1 MAKRYDGIVAKLV
14 EQEKQKKGSDASNG
28 QEGSL
33 VSKLAE
39 QERQRREKEQKQ
51 QEAIW
56 RGMDLAR
63 AASFGNI
70 QFNRKNAL
78 TDDQLMQ
85 QAQDTK
91 AFYFQMNQAGAKLG
105 NQKLLDRSNQGF
117 QGANDRLRER
127 IRQNEQDYFH
137 PAPSKAASAPAE
149 DGSNPL
155 ISEATEAGK
164 TLQTAPASA
173 KLETTVSQYN
183 KKLENLYRNYQLA
196 EAAED
201 QQAAN
206 RYWAE
211 YQRAS
216 QALGDAQKKAVSAY
230 DGKLQTG
237 MHMLPKD
244 WKAKTNQEKA
254 DYWQQRY
261 NEGVDAYKVGQ
272 MTRDQAL
279 MDRAEAYTNW
289 AYSKWESANASVVG
303 EKDGPSAEYALR
315 YTRQEL
321 ETKKA
326 EAEAAVAARKKD
338 MEDADKVY
346 ENYVLGVYKPQNPTE
361 DPEAAYYQAKQSYE
375 NAQAEVEVWTKAI
388 ELDKGDEFAKLEEWV
403 PSMAV
408 KTNRTTE
415 GASVRGQILKGQAAF
430 RRHEE
435 EAVRKTYGSE
445 NPGNQNLSFDQSSDY
460 YKSEYEKAATGYA
473 WDTDNAALFNFGLLK
488 ENGYSDALKQNEMGW
503 GMTDEQKETFYFL
516 YAEDPEKAEEFAKAC
531 KKKNEDAY
539 YAEKSKPEKNW
550 LKRIGKDVLAANMK
564 LLGGAVPFTKAGQKL
579 TKEANAMVSSV
590 ATGREE
596 YGAFNS
602 GYLTGKLPESIP
614 IIGGKGLGDLT
625 QLNSSMIMS
634 GETQAAAKVAMATGH
649 PGAAAVIE
657 VVGLYLQSGAAANE
671 DYIEMRE
678 LGWDDGSAIF
688 HAVCAGISEAA
699 FEKLSLDHFVKAG
712 PPKNWKD
719 TVKMLFT
726 QAGVE
731 ASEETFTTIANRIA
745 DTAIAKWSG
754 DGYDDDRTRRAKEYM
769 AAGMSYQQ
777 AYEKAD
783 KDMRADLFNDALG
796 GFLSGLLM
804 SGGETALSSGH
815 QGFQR
820 IQSRRA
826 GLQMG
831 NVLSTENLQQY
842 ISEYAQKE
850 NQLRDA
856 GQTFDAKD
864 VKAYRQGLET
874 SLINRGVDWNGNREE
889 SDVQVGDTPL
899 IRQPAGLTPSHQ
911 GEGMGGEVAAA
922 QTEQQSPVRQEAREA
937 GIQEGSDLQPTEL
950 RNLIEQL
957 TTTELEVRESGD
969 MNAAE
974 RITGYRE
981 GLEQALRQ
989 KAVDWNGNRAQ
1000 NDGQALLVP
1009 TDINGQQ
1016 VAGTTEK
1023 GRQITGPTEQ
1033 NGGLNDGRIQGRSE
1047 IGGSGG
1053 QIARAAD
1060 DGQLSARA
1068 AGPADGGQR
1077 DAGLGTGRQIGG
1089 LGEGTGGSES
1099 RGAEAQERAQ
1109 FFNSVR
1115 ALDAEKRS
1123 SQQIGVRGGTKNQN
1137 LIEIPA
1143 DIQTAGMQ
1151 QAKAEADANG
1161 MRLTFF
1167 AGDSIEMRA
1176 KDGRIIRADGLYQ
1189 IDTDGV
1195 PHEYIRAD
1203 SKRYTPEQLSRHEDT
1218 HAILAANRGLLQDM
1232 ADALFE
1238 EKGEAGVARMV
1249 DAYVTA
1255 MDGCYG
1261 VYQEGMTEDEQRDLA
1276 MLYIE
1281 EMFADWR
1288 AGMNRGGSEARK
1300 AREAAGGVAQRF
1312 AGDIENA
1319 RQNRAGIDRR
1329 NGPGTRLAFAGQNAE
1344 TADAA
1349 ALDEAKQLLAEGT
1362 DSETIRKQ
1370 TGWFRGMDDKWR
1382 FEIDD
1387 SGMEFRRQGDMQS
1400 MRDPEYREYLELWD
1414 KVVARL
1420 EGNEADMER
1429 LRELDKRFSG
1439 VGQVQ
1444 AYKLRN
1450 GTATLP
1456 DIIRHDA
1463 LFEAYPG
1470 LRDVRVQFAN
1480 LEPGVNASFD
1490 QKSNTVKVSYSL
1502 QNEPEGTLIHEIQHA
1517 IQGIEGFAKGSS
1529 NGYWA
1534 KQIRAERER
1543 SVEEAKE
1550 EVRRLFDAMPE
1561 ELQES
1566 VRAYNRAISD
1576 RDYDLANRIE
1586 DQLYADGYGDTFSEY
1601 MDAQTFLDL
1610 ERRRQNENPVGDESM
1625 DLYIRTAGEIEARDT
1640 ARRRELSAEQ
1650 RKNTRPDIDR
1660 EDVVFAGQGTESFEI
1675 RYPQFTDQDIRENSI
1690 ALQRMGIVKE
1700 LTGNEF
1706 PKGSVKF
1713 ADQIRQFFNSLGNNV
1728 YSERFGDVALV
1739 NSSVRSDIKHGL
1751 TPVKNAAYAA
1761 IPEVIQNGTVIY
1773 TIDKGHGTERIVV
1786 AAPILIGGKKYYMG
1800 VMLQRDQKSQRLYL
1814 HDVATEEELNASSGE
1829 HLNPTG
1835 STEENNELSTTNI
1848 LRNAINVKENPE
1860 DAVDWAGNQETM
1872 YSPAEDEDEDGDWIG
1887 NREEDGGQSKEP
1899 AVTETDAPHP
1909 SPAATPSPK
1918 GEGSGGQV
1926 ARATDEAQALA
1937 REKKV
1942 SIAEKASIE
1951 GLKSRIESAEKRLGA
1966 YKILQQE
1973 GMMTDEIRAQ
1983 MRDVQESLEI
1993 FRKALDGKKAQ
2004 RTAAKEAEKND
2015 KALKAQRKQERAAK
2029 KKALA
2034 KEAELADNKPRQ
2046 ARKEFRQ
2053 DALNLFGVQ
2062 AAKRQALGNIL
2073 NSFADKLLAQGS
2085 VSETDRAELFRQL
2098 YDAGV
2103 EVVQA
2108 DDYHREIR
2116 NAVDSGR
2123 IYVPES
2129 VRAEFGD
2136 DWKAFR
2142 EKAWGNRIYLT
2153 NDINDRGADSW
2164 NAELAELFPG
2174 SFDAEETDARNMLEN
2189 IVDLAEEGKAEHM
2202 SLADMMRRNQ
2212 NETGFT
2218 VDQQMDELEQKVD
2231 HLIDTFAQKAELE
2244 QKVKKA
2250 GVMQLVKE
2258 RQKNRELAAKQ
2269 TQRKRENETRSQV
2282 MKQLQALNKMR
2293 KKSAPEIQKQI
2304 DSIIG
2309 NLDTMARSI
2318 SPAGLEDLQA
2328 LSRKY
2333 MEAAEDPNFLG
2344 NPYVEARIA
2353 RLNQV
2358 QLDDLEISDVIELGR
2373 TISALVKTVTD
2384 DKKLLTDA
2392 RNKEVSEA
2400 ASMAAKEIQ
2409 SSEGSKGGKLRD
2421 FLGNEHLSPTR
2432 EIQRLGGWVRGGQME
2447 QLSRALEDGGT
2458 RRMDYQRQAT
2468 RIFDKFLADK
2478 ANQKWLQTAQGKD
2491 AQWIKLTVPAGIT
2504 AQDGSLKI
2512 ENVSFEI
2519 TPMMRVGLLMHSRN
2533 VDNLRHIETGGI
2545 VIPNKE
2551 YYRKGDLA
2559 NADAKG
2565 TRVKLR
2571 PETVRAIVRDCTAQE
2586 RAFAG
2591 LLEQYYDGLSK
2602 EKINEVSMQID
2613 GFERAGGD
2621 HYYGIKVSR
2630 KFLAAQPEQI
2640 QRNLALDS
2648 IGSIVNERVHAGNP
2662 IILEDASKA
2671 LEDHIDLISKYYGY
2685 TAAIRDFNAVMNYN
2699 FHESAKD
2706 GGTANA
2712 YAGSVKEILQDKWG
2726 SGAQK
2731 YLDKLLGD
2739 LQQSSGIKETAAQF
2753 LAKLRGNLAGASLMF
2768 NPAVALSQTASLP
2781 GAMQT
2786 LGLDGIVAALKPEKV
2801 DMGLIEKYS
2810 PVLWYRNQG
2819 NSTQELG
2826 DYMKEQG
2833 LEGKLPF
2840 FFNWIQ
2846 KMDSWTIRR
2855 IWAGAEYRVSKDT
2868 DLSPGS
2874 KAEIDAGTDP
2884 YYQEVARVFQR
2895 AVYDTQPN
2903 YSEMQ
2908 RPAILRS
2915 ESDLTKMLTMFKTV
2929 PLQYYNMMYEA
2940 AGRLR
2945 ADKARL
2951 KQDASAENK
2960 ANYEQSKSF
2969 AAKTFV
2975 GVLSANVVYVVMKA
2989 LIKGTIGGKKKK
3001 YLDDEGDLDA
3011 GKIFGGLG
3019 KDLLDTYA
3027 GSVIGGNELL
3037 SFIEKQIEGGNYYN
3051 RGVFDVSVVSSLNQ
3065 TIARFQDVRNEIVNA
3080 DYWGA
3085 RGKIKEFAKQLAMDA
3100 GIPANNIETYLLGT
3114 MKWIAPEWVDRY
3126 ENFFDE
3132 FERADLKGE
3141 HGRDLRAA
3149 IRVLMDNRTDGL
3161 KDETI
3166 DEIMRLWENGQN
3178 AAIPSAIPSKVSI
3191 EGEDVEIK
3199 GADRSAFRER
3209 WGQVIGESLEKL
3221 LASDA
3226 YETADDKGKAK
3237 LIAKLY
3243 DYARQQAAAAVT
3255 ERKLDAWVEFGKAC
3269 EAAGIPLTD
3278 YLTVASVDKGKL
3290 KDMDGEALDSA
3301 IRSLMEFRVGDLD
3314 EKTLDELG
3322 RLFAN
3327 GANGAIPSD
3336 VPTSVS
3342 VSGEDRTLTPE
3353 ERVAWLQAWKRIA
3366 GEGLEGLI
3374 SSGAY
3379 KTADDAGKAKML
3391 SALYD
3396 MARAS
3401 ASSEVVNGYSP
3412 DKWVSVGMEAAE
3424 RGVPIDE
3431 YASFHV
3437 GMSGLKT
3444 AEKLALLK
3452 GQSWSDN
3459 QKEFIWTELMATDT
3473 QYSKYQNLKNAGMKW
3488 ADAMEQL
3495 GIGAASTTPSGLTD
3509 AQQAQY
3515 DKYWNEISG
3524 PATQQLLNNA
3534 DYKKADKASQAA
3546 FLDRLNDYAARV
3558 AKAKVLSGY
3567 DKGKWVECGERLVT
3581 SGVKLDDYIVYYSS
3595 TSDAKSRDK
3604 YAALTKTNW
3613 TDTQKLIA
3621 MEYISQSTYNAA
3633 KVGKTYQ
3640 VELRWYLDGLSKADT
3655 DQSGGISQAEAE
3667 TFLDGISSLGREDKA
3682 YLWQMLCSSSKW
3694 KNNPYGPNFGEEIW
3708 HDLHPDD

>member
-1 MAKRYDGIVAKLV
+1 MTEIERRLKQAEENEKARQSTGKGTTSTQTGRSAASSSSGRSDTERRLRIAEEQNRRYSAPAANRRAALQRKTESFMEATTEAEPEARAAIDRYKAAEDAKYYAAMNQRGATIGDDAMLERGRSGYERSSDQWRASYDKGPQASQPVAAETPERAARNRNYWAEAAKQAAQFGDQARYGKAMENVAAADRDARNASALRQKEYERQLEALRQSNPAEYYALTKSDDEIDKLIAYYDYGNRNEAGRAAYV
-14 EQEKQKKGSDASNG
+14 NRTPEEEAEYLNNLRRARFAGESDA
-28 QEGSL
+28 ERAAYIR
-33 VSKLAE
+33 AE
-39 QERQRREKEQKQ
+39 QERYENAAKSYENRRTVMDNVAGRTMRNVTNDPNWNAYFERTPEE
-51 QEAIW
+51 EAEYLNNL
-56 RGMDLAR
+56 RRARFAGESDAER
-63 AASFGNI
+63 AAYIQGEKDRYAEQFRNYQNGPEYSDRMEGARIEAGIQIEALERAKAIHELERANKSPASIEAGRKALREQQDQLLAENGYKNTKTVRSYGSHRQVKEREIRIDNTPTDSVGIQEMMDKGWVLSSSFYALPEELRNNVYAVAAKDTGKAVELAQYYLKLAEDEAYQKIYDWVNKDSGW
-70 QFNRKNAL
+70 QFGRRAVGMVGGAALKLASGLDPYGAVGQGMSKTGNAL
-78 TDDQLMQ
+78 TS
-85 QAQDTK
+85 
-91 AFYFQMNQAGAKLG
+91 GG
-105 NQKLLDRSNQGF
+105 
-117 QGANDRLRER
+117 
-127 IRQNEQDYFH
+127 
-137 PAPSKAASAPAE
+137 AASAA
-149 DGSNPL
+149 
-155 ISEATEAGK
+155 
-164 TLQTAPASA
+164 
-173 KLETTVSQYN
+173 
-183 KKLENLYRNYQLA
+183 RNGLFGI
-196 EAAED
+196 E
-201 QQAAN
+201 
-206 RYWAE
+206 
-211 YQRAS
+211 
-216 QALGDAQKKAVSAY
+216 ALG
-230 DGKLQTG
+230 
-237 MHMLPKD
+237 
-244 WKAKTNQEKA
+244 
-254 DYWQQRY
+254 
-261 NEGVDAYKVGQ
+261 
-272 MTRDQAL
+272 
-279 MDRAEAYTNW
+279 
-289 AYSKWESANASVVG
+289 
-303 EKDGPSAEYALR
+303 
-315 YTRQEL
+315 
-321 ETKKA
+321 
-326 EAEAAVAARKKD
+326 
-338 MEDADKVY
+338 
-346 ENYVLGVYKPQNPTE
+346 
-361 DPEAAYYQAKQSYE
+361 
-375 NAQAEVEVWTKAI
+375 
-388 ELDKGDEFAKLEEWV
+388 GDESGISSDV
-403 PSMAV
+403 PFIGRGQAGITYQV
-408 KTNRTTE
+408 
-415 GASVRGQILKGQAAF
+415 GASVLQSAAI
-430 RRHEE
+430 
-435 EAVRKTYGSE
+435 
-445 NPGNQNLSFDQSSDY
+445 
-460 YKSEYEKAATGYA
+460 AAPA
-473 WDTDNAALFNFGLLK
+473 
-488 ENGYSDALKQNEMGW
+488 M
-503 GMTDEQKETFYFL
+503 
-516 YAEDPEKAEEFAKAC
+516 
-531 KKKNEDAY
+531 
-539 YAEKSKPEKNW
+539 
-550 LKRIGKDVLAANMK
+550 
-564 LLGGAVPFTKAGQKL
+564 LLGNYS
-579 TKEANAMVSSV
+579 E
-590 ATGREE
+590 
-596 YGAFNS
+596 
-602 GYLTGKLPESIP
+602 
-614 IIGGKGLGDLT
+614 
-625 QLNSSMIMS
+625 
-634 GETQAAAKVAMATGH
+634 AAAKVAEVLGTTLMGSS
-649 PGAAAVIE
+649 AAAD
-657 VVGLYLQSGAAANE
+657 
-671 DYIEMRE
+671 DYTQCIQNGMTVDQARM
-678 LGWDDGSAIF
+678 
-688 HAVCAGISEAA
+688 HATAAGIAEAA
-699 FEKLSLDHFVKAG
+699 FEYISLDKLVDPDLTTSALKR
-712 PPKNWKD
+712 W
-719 TVKMLFT
+719 LQ
-726 QAGVE
+726 QAGIE
-731 ASEETFTTIANRIA
+731 ASEEVVTSIANRISDELLA
-745 DTAIAKWSG
+745 DIHGIESAVER
-754 DGYDDDRTRRAKEYM
+754 RTRELM
-769 AAGMSYQQ
+769 AEGLAYNAARGKAENEWLAEITQDGMS
-777 AYEKAD
+777 
-783 KDMRADLFNDALG
+783 
-796 GFLSGLLM
+796 GFLSGLIMGGGSEIMRGVETFRLNRANRNTQTPTTLLQQEAATDSAELPGGTEQATVGVGSVQQNAAKAQNQQSTEM
-804 SGGETALSSGH
+804 EQGRSDAQYMEPDELDSAIEYWSGLLESARGENNQEIVNRYAEYV
-815 QGFQR
+815 
-820 IQSRRA
+820 A
-826 GLQMG
+826 GLKQ
-831 NVLSTENLQQY
+831 VQQ
-842 ISEYAQKE
+842 ERADL
-850 NQLRDA
+850 NQRRL
-856 GQTFDAKD
+856 
-864 VKAYRQGLET
+864 
-874 SLINRGVDWNGNREE
+874 
-889 SDVQVGDTPL
+889 
-899 IRQPAGLTPSHQ
+899 
-911 GEGMGGEVAAA
+911 
-922 QTEQQSPVRQEAREA
+922 EA
-937 GIQEGSDLQPTEL
+937 GDDLGL
-950 RNLIEQL
+950 
-957 TTTELEVRESGD
+957 
-969 MNAAE
+969 A
-974 RITGYRE
+974 E
-981 GLEQALRQ
+981 GLGRVGVEQVNQRQ
-989 KAVDWNGNRAQ
+989 AVTGSQADYG
-1000 NDGQALLVP
+1000 GQRMPA
-1009 TDINGQQ
+1009 T
-1016 VAGTTEK
+1016 A
-1023 GRQITGPTEQ
+1023 EQ
-1033 NGGLNDGRIQGRSE
+1033 NGGMNHERIQGGSQ
-1047 IGGSGG
+1047 IGGDSR

-1060 DGQLSARA
+1060 DGQLAARA
-1068 AGPADGGQR
+1068 AGPADSGQR
-1077 DAGLGTGRQIGG
+1077 DAGLGTDRQAGG
-1089 LGEGTGGSES
+1089 LGEGTGRSVAG
-1099 RGAEAQERAQ
+1099 GAAAQELYQLRNQ
-1109 FFNSVR
+1109 VR
-1115 ALDAEKRS
+1115 ALEAERRS
-1123 SQQIGVRGGTKNQN
+1123 AAQIGVAYGTKNESLRVVPEELYTSAMRAEQARAEEN
-1137 LIEIPA
+1137 GVRLTYVTGGAIEIR
-1143 DIQTAGMQ
+1143 G
-1151 QAKAEADANG
+1151 KG
-1161 MRLTFF
+1161 
-1167 AGDSIEMRA
+1167 
-1176 KDGRIIRADGLYQ
+1176 GRILKADGLHQ
-1189 IDTDGV
+1189 VDADGAS
-1195 PHEYIRAD
+1195 HIFARAD
-1203 SKRYTPEQLSRHEDT
+1203 SKRFTPEQLTRHEDF
-1218 HAILAANRGLLQDM
+1218 HDMVANNRGLLLDM
-1232 ADALFE
+1232 VEALYETQGE
-1238 EKGEAGVARMV
+1238 EGVARLV

-1255 MDGCYG
+1255 LDGCYG
-1261 VYQEGMTEDEQRDLA
+1261 VYTEGMTEDDQRALA
-1276 MLYIE
+1276 MLYLE
-1281 EMFADWR
+1281 EIFADQY
-1288 AGMNRGGSEARK
+1288 ASMNRSSGEARR
-1300 AREAAGGVAQRF
+1300 AAELAGGVAQRF

-1329 NGPGTRLAFAGQNAE
+1329 NGPGTRLTYAGQNAE
-1344 TADAA
+1344 TADVAT
-1349 ALDEAKQLLAEGT
+1349 LDEARQRIADGE
-1362 DSETIRKQ
+1362 DSETVRKE
-1370 TGWFRGMDDKWR
+1370 TGWFRGMDGKWR

-1387 SGMEFRRQGDMQS
+1387 SSMEYRRQGDMQS

-1420 EGNEADMER
+1420 EGTEEEMER

-1439 VGQVQ
+1439 VGRVA
-1444 AYKLRN
+1444 AYKLNN
-1450 GTATLP
+1450 GSATLQ
-1456 DIIRHDA
+1456 DIIQHDA
-1463 LFEAYPG
+1463 LFEAYPM
-1470 LRDVRVQFAN
+1470 LKDVHVQFAD
-1480 LEPGVNASFD
+1480 LKPGVNASYD
-1490 QKSNTVKVSYSL
+1490 QKNNTIRISYEL
-1502 QNEPEGTLIHEIQHA
+1502 QGKPEETLIHEIQHA
-1517 IQGIEGFAKGSS
+1517 IQEIEGFAKGA
-1529 NGYWA
+1529 NAGYWA
-1534 KQIRAERER
+1534 GRIQEDRAREI
-1543 SVEEAKE
+1543 SEAEE
-1550 EVRRLFDAMPE
+1550 EVRRLFDALPDE
-1561 ELQES
+1561 VKDR
-1566 VRAYNRAISD
+1566 VRAYNRASLN
-1576 RDYDLANRIE
+1576 RDYDHAQQVE
-1586 DQLYADGYGDTFSEY
+1586 DQLYADGYGDMFSEY
-1601 MDAQTFLDL
+1601 MDAVTFLDL
-1610 ERRRQNENPVGDESM
+1610 ERRRQQNNPISEDSA
-1625 DLYIRTAGEIEARDT
+1625 DLYFRTAGEVEARD
-1640 ARRRELSAEQ
+1640 AASRRELPSEQ
-1650 RKNTRPDIDR
+1650 RKDTRPDIDR
-1660 EDVVFAGQGTESFEI
+1660 KDVVFARPGTKSFDMANAPQKRSYIPYKDRAASDKIEKETAMSLIAKGKFTEISLADYSDLKKGVDWSDDKKDGKEAVKDILKPFIGQDLYFRDGSSTVVAYLTRKGVNHSGAGGRSLIKGALYSKFLELVSKAEYAYSTQHDPHAKQNPNLTPIAWDSYVATAYVEVKQEDGTITKERYDVVFKLESVAEDVRSRLNAMWTKKEAAVSHDI
-1675 RYPQFTDQDIRENSI
+1675 DTSEESDSALPNYEATTTSVSNIAEYDSDVKTEDQ
-1690 ALQRMGIVKE
+1690 GIDWN
-1700 LTGNEF
+1700 GNWEE
-1706 PKGSVKF
+1706 PEARLSA
-1713 ADQIRQFFNSLGNNV
+1713 ADADDDSLGV
-1728 YSERFGDVALV
+1728 
-1739 NSSVRSDIKHGL
+1739 
-1751 TPVKNAAYAA
+1751 
-1761 IPEVIQNGTVIY
+1761 
-1773 TIDKGHGTERIVV
+1773 
-1786 AAPILIGGKKYYMG
+1786 
-1800 VMLQRDQKSQRLYL
+1800 
-1814 HDVATEEELNASSGE
+1814 
-1829 HLNPTG
+1829 
-1835 STEENNELSTTNI
+1835 
-1848 LRNAINVKENPE
+1848 
-1860 DAVDWAGNQETM
+1860 
-1872 YSPAEDEDEDGDWIG
+1872 DWIG
-1887 NREEDGGQSKEP
+1887 SREEGETKTQ
-1899 AVTETDAPHP
+1899 AVTATDAPHP
-1909 SPAATPSPK
+1909 SPAATHSPE
-1918 GEGSGGQV
+1918 GEGSETGGQA
-1926 ARATDEAQALA
+1926 ARVTENAQAMA

-1966 YKILQQE
+1966 YQILQQE

-1993 FRKALDGKKAQ
+1993 FRNALDDKKAK
-2004 RTAAKEAEKND
+2004 RKAAKEAEKNN
-2015 KALKAQRKQERAAK
+2015 KELRAQRKQARAAE

-2034 KEAELADNKPRQ
+2034 KEAELQADKPRQ

-2053 DALNLFGVQ
+2053 DALNLFSVP
-2062 AAKRQALGNIL
+2062 AAKRQTLGNLL
-2073 NSFADKLLAQGS
+2073 NRFADTVTEKGS
-2085 VSETDRAELFRQL
+2085 VSEADRRDLFRQL
-2098 YDAGV
+2098 YEAGV
-2103 EVVQA
+2103 EVAQPE
-2108 DDYHREIR
+2108 DYYRDIR
-2116 NAVDSGR
+2116 DFVKSGR
-2123 IYVPES
+2123 VYVPED

-2136 DWKAFR
+2136 DWDAFR
-2142 EKAWGNRIYLT
+2142 KRAWGNGIYLT
-2153 NDINDRGADSW
+2153 NDQNDRGADAW
-2164 NAELAELFPG
+2164 NAELAEVFPG
-2174 SFDAEETDARNMLEN
+2174 SFDASETDARNMLEN
-2189 IVDLAEEGKAEHM
+2189 IVDLAEEGKAEFV
-2202 SLADMMRRNQ
+2202 SIEEMMRRNQ
-2212 NETGFT
+2212 DQYGVT

-2231 HLIDTFAQKAELE
+2231 HLMDTFDQKAELE

-2258 RQKNRELAAKQ
+2258 RQKNREIAAQQ

-2282 MKQLQALNKMR
+2282 MKQLQQLNKMR

-2344 NPYVEARIA
+2344 NPYVEARLA

-2447 QLSRALEDGGT
+2447 QLSRSLEDGGT

-2504 AQDGSLKI
+2504 GKDGALKI

-2571 PETVRAIVRDCTAQE
+2571 PETVRAIVRECTAQE

-2648 IGSIVNERVHAGNP
+2648 IGSIVNERVHAGTP

-2685 TAAIRDFNAVMNYN
+2685 TAAIRDFNAVMNYT

-2739 LQQSSGIKETAAQF
+2739 LQQSSGINETAAQF

-2768 NPAVALSQTASLP
+2768 NPAVAVSQTASLP

-2855 IWAGAEYRVSKDT
+2855 IWTGAEYRVSKDT

-2908 RPAILRS
+2908 RPEILRS
-2915 ESDLTKMLTMFKTV
+2915 ESDLTKMLTMYKTV

-2940 AGRLR
+2940 VGRLR

-3019 KDLLDTYA
+3019 KDLIETYA
-3027 GSVIGGNELL
+3027 GSIIGGSDLLTSAEKLFDAATTGSYSRYGGTEISALSAIEDTLGGLYNLAKEIHDQDLTGGLGAVKEL
-3037 SFIEKQIEGGNYYN
+3037 
-3051 RGVFDVSVVSSLNQ
+3051 
-3065 TIARFQDVRNEIVNA
+3065 
-3080 DYWGA
+3080 
-3085 RGKIKEFAKQLAMDA
+3085 AKQLSMDT

-3226 YETADDKGKAK
+3226 YEAADDKGKAK

-3243 DYARQQAAAAVT
+3243 EYARQQAAAAVT

-3301 IRSLMEFRVGDLD
+3301 IRSRMEFRVGDLD

-3327 GANGAIPSD
+3327 GASGAIPSD

-3342 VSGEDRTLTPE
+3342 VSGEERNLTPE
-3353 ERVAWLQAWKRIA
+3353 ERVAWLHAWKRIA

-3401 ASSEVVNGYSP
+3401 ASSEVVNGYAP

-3431 YASFHV
+3431 YAAFHV

-3444 AEKLALLK
+3444 AEKLALIK

-3473 QYSKYQNLKNAGMKW
+3473 QYAKYQNLKNAGMKW

-3524 PATQQLLNNA
+3524 PATQQLLQNA
-3534 DYKKADKASQAA
+3534 DYKKADKAGQAA

-3567 DKGKWVECGERLVT
+3567 DKGKWVECGERLV
-3581 SGVKLDDYIVYYSS
+3581 SAGVSLDDYIVYYEG
-3595 TSDAKSRDK
+3595 TSDANNRAK
-3604 YAALTKTNW
+3604 YEALAKTGW
-3613 TDTQKLIA
+3613 TEKQKLIA
-3621 MEYISQSTYNAA
+3621 MENISESVYNT
-3633 KVGKTYQ
+3633 GKIGRDYQ
-3640 VELRWYLDGLSKADT
+3640 VPLTEFLGGLANADA
-3655 DQSGGISQAEAE
+3655 DQSGNINQDEAEAW
-3667 TFLDGISSLGREDKA
+3667 LDRTSLGWEDKA
-3682 YLWQMLCSSSKW
+3682 YLWQMLCYSSKW
-3694 KNNPYGPNFGEEIW
+3694 KNNPYSAKLGEEIW
-3708 HDLHPDD
+3708 HSLHPDK

>member
-1 MAKRYDGIVAKLV
+1 MTEIERRLKQAEENEKARQSTGKGTTSTQTGRSAASSSSGRSDTERRLRIAEEENRKYSAPAANRRAALQRKTEAFMEEITEAEPEARAAIDRYKAAEDAKYYAAMNQRGAAIGDDAMLERGRSGYERSSDQWRASYDKGPQASQPVAAETPERAARNRNYWAEAAKQAAQFGDQARYGKAMENVAEADRDARNASALRQKEYERQLEALQQSNPAEYYALTKSDDEIDKLIAYYDYGNRNEAGRAAYVNRTPEEEAEYLNNLRRARFDG
-14 EQEKQKKGSDASNG
+14 ESDAARAAYIR
-28 QEGSL
+28 
-33 VSKLAE
+33 AE
-39 QERQRREKEQKQ
+39 QERYEAATKSYENRRTVMDNVAGRTMRNVTNDPDWIAYFDRTPEE
-51 QEAIW
+51 EAEYLNNL
-56 RGMDLAR
+56 RRAR
-63 AASFGNI
+63 FAGESDAEREAYI
-70 QFNRKNAL
+70 Q
-78 TDDQLMQ
+78 
-85 QAQDTK
+85 
-91 AFYFQMNQAGAKLG
+91 G
-105 NQKLLDRSNQGF
+105 
-117 QGANDRLRER
+117 
-127 IRQNEQDYFH
+127 EQDRY
-137 PAPSKAASAPAE
+137 AE
-149 DGSNPL
+149 
-155 ISEATEAGK
+155 
-164 TLQTAPASA
+164 QF
-173 KLETTVSQYN
+173 
-183 KKLENLYRNYQLA
+183 RNYQNGPEYSDSMEGA
-196 EAAED
+196 RIEAGIRIEALERAKAIHELERVD
-201 QQAAN
+201 KSPAN
-206 RYWAE
+206 IEAG
-211 YQRAS
+211 RA
-216 QALGDAQKKAVSAY
+216 
-230 DGKLQTG
+230 
-237 MHMLPKD
+237 
-244 WKAKTNQEKA
+244 
-254 DYWQQRY
+254 
-261 NEGVDAYKVGQ
+261 
-272 MTRDQAL
+272 
-279 MDRAEAYTNW
+279 
-289 AYSKWESANASVVG
+289 
-303 EKDGPSAEYALR
+303 ALR
-315 YTRQEL
+315 EQQGHLLTENKYYYDKKTMSHLATGAGPADSRDYQE
-321 ETKKA
+321 
-326 EAEAAVAARKKD
+326 
-338 MEDADKVY
+338 M
-346 ENYVLGVYKPQNPTE
+346 
-361 DPEAAYYQAKQSYE
+361 
-375 NAQAEVEVWTKAI
+375 I
-388 ELDKGDEFAKLEEWV
+388 DKGW
-403 PSMAV
+403 
-408 KTNRTTE
+408 
-415 GASVRGQILKGQAAF
+415 IL
-430 RRHEE
+430 
-435 EAVRKTYGSE
+435 
-445 NPGNQNLSFDQSSDY
+445 
-460 YKSEYEKAATGYA
+460 
-473 WDTDNAALFNFGLLK
+473 
-488 ENGYSDALKQNEMGW
+488 YSDFYELPAEQQNNV
-503 GMTDEQKETFYFL
+503 
-516 YAEDPEKAEEFAKAC
+516 YAAAAKDPEKAVSLAQHYLKLADDEHYQKIYDWVNKDSGWQFGRRALGMVGGAALKLASGL
-531 KKKNEDAY
+531 DPYGSTGQSA
-539 YAEKSKPEKNW
+539 SKTGNALISGGAASAARNGLFGIEALGGDESGISSDVPF
-550 LKRIGKDVLAANMK
+550 IGRGQAGITYQVGASVLQSAAIAAPAM
-564 LLGGAVPFTKAGQKL
+564 LLGNYS
-579 TKEANAMVSSV
+579 E
-590 ATGREE
+590 
-596 YGAFNS
+596 
-602 GYLTGKLPESIP
+602 
-614 IIGGKGLGDLT
+614 
-625 QLNSSMIMS
+625 
-634 GETQAAAKVAMATGH
+634 AAAKVAEVLGTTLMGSS
-649 PGAAAVIE
+649 AAAD
-657 VVGLYLQSGAAANE
+657 
-671 DYIEMRE
+671 DYTQCIQNGMTVHQARM
-678 LGWDDGSAIF
+678 
-688 HAVCAGISEAA
+688 HATAAGIAEAA
-699 FEKLSLDHFVKAG
+699 FEYISLDKLVDPNLTTSALKR
-712 PPKNWKD
+712 W
-719 TVKMLFT
+719 LQ
-726 QAGVE
+726 QAGIE
-731 ASEETFTTIANRIA
+731 ASEEVVTSIANRISDELLA
-745 DTAIAKWSG
+745 DHYGIESAVER
-754 DGYDDDRTRRAKEYM
+754 RTRELMEEGLAYN
-769 AAGMSYQQ
+769 AARGKAENEWLAEITQDGMS
-777 AYEKAD
+777 
-783 KDMRADLFNDALG
+783 
-796 GFLSGLLM
+796 GFLSGLIMGGGSEIMRGVKTFRLNRANRNTQTPTTILQQEAATDSAEL
-804 SGGETALSSGH
+804 SGGTEQATVGVGSVQQNADKAQNQQSTEMEQGRSDAQYMEPDELDSAIEYWSGLLESARGENN
-815 QGFQR
+815 QEIVNRYAGYV
-820 IQSRRA
+820 A
-826 GLQMG
+826 GLKQ
-831 NVLSTENLQQY
+831 VQQ
-842 ISEYAQKE
+842 ERADL
-850 NQLRDA
+850 NQRRL
-856 GQTFDAKD
+856 
-864 VKAYRQGLET
+864 
-874 SLINRGVDWNGNREE
+874 
-889 SDVQVGDTPL
+889 
-899 IRQPAGLTPSHQ
+899 
-911 GEGMGGEVAAA
+911 
-922 QTEQQSPVRQEAREA
+922 EA
-937 GIQEGSDLQPTEL
+937 GDDLGL
-950 RNLIEQL
+950 
-957 TTTELEVRESGD
+957 
-969 MNAAE
+969 A
-974 RITGYRE
+974 E
-981 GLEQALRQ
+981 GLGRVGVEQ
-989 KAVDWNGNRAQ
+989 VNP
-1000 NDGQALLVP
+1000 GQAA
-1009 TDINGQQ
+1009 TGSQADYGGQRMP
-1016 VAGTTEK
+1016 ATA
-1023 GRQITGPTEQ
+1023 EQ
-1033 NGGLNDGRIQGRSE
+1033 NGGMNHERIQGGSQ
-1047 IGGSGG
+1047 IGGDSG

-1060 DGQLSARA
+1060 DGQLAARA
-1068 AGPADGGQR
+1068 AGPADSGQR
-1077 DAGLGTGRQIGG
+1077 DAGLGSDRQAGG
-1089 LGEGTGGSES
+1089 LGEGTGRSVAG
-1099 RGAEAQERAQ
+1099 GAAAQELYQLRNQ
-1109 FFNSVR
+1109 VR
-1115 ALDAEKRS
+1115 ALEAERRS
-1123 SQQIGVRGGTKNQN
+1123 AAQIGIAYGTKNES
-1137 LIEIPA
+1137 LRVVPEELYTSA
-1143 DIQTAGMQ
+1143 MRSE
-1151 QAKAEADANG
+1151 QARAEENG
-1161 MRLTFF
+1161 VRLTFVTGG
-1167 AGDSIEMRA
+1167 AIEIRGKGGSIL
-1176 KDGRIIRADGLYQ
+1176 KADGLHQ
-1189 IDTDGV
+1189 VDADGTS
-1195 PHEYIRAD
+1195 HIFARAD
-1203 SKRYTPEQLSRHEDT
+1203 SKRFAPEQLTRHEDF
-1218 HAILAANRGLLQDM
+1218 HDMVANNRGLLLDM
-1232 ADALFE
+1232 VEALYETQGE
-1238 EKGEAGVARMV
+1238 EGVARLV

-1255 MDGCYG
+1255 LDGCYG
-1261 VYQEGMTEDEQRDLA
+1261 VYTEGMTEDDQRALA
-1276 MLYIE
+1276 MLYLE
-1281 EMFADWR
+1281 EIFADQY
-1288 AGMNRGGSEARK
+1288 AGMNRSSGEARR
-1300 AREAAGGVAQRF
+1300 AAELAGGVAQRF

-1329 NGPGTRLAFAGQNAE
+1329 NGPGTRLSAEEDGNYIIIPNKTEDETSPLHSRPTEAG
-1344 TADAA
+1344 
-1349 ALDEAKQLLAEGT
+1349 
-1362 DSETIRKQ
+1362 
-1370 TGWFRGMDDKWR
+1370 
-1382 FEIDD
+1382 
-1387 SGMEFRRQGDMQS
+1387 
-1400 MRDPEYREYLELWD
+1400 
-1414 KVVARL
+1414 
-1420 EGNEADMER
+1420 
-1429 LRELDKRFSG
+1429 
-1439 VGQVQ
+1439 
-1444 AYKLRN
+1444 
-1450 GTATLP
+1450 
-1456 DIIRHDA
+1456 
-1463 LFEAYPG
+1463 
-1470 LRDVRVQFAN
+1470 
-1480 LEPGVNASFD
+1480 
-1490 QKSNTVKVSYSL
+1490 
-1502 QNEPEGTLIHEIQHA
+1502 
-1517 IQGIEGFAKGSS
+1517 
-1529 NGYWA
+1529 
-1534 KQIRAERER
+1534 
-1543 SVEEAKE
+1543 
-1550 EVRRLFDAMPE
+1550 
-1561 ELQES
+1561 
-1566 VRAYNRAISD
+1566 
-1576 RDYDLANRIE
+1576 
-1586 DQLYADGYGDTFSEY
+1586 
-1601 MDAQTFLDL
+1601 
-1610 ERRRQNENPVGDESM
+1610 GDESSS
-1625 DLYIRTAGEIEARDT
+1625 I
-1640 ARRRELSAEQ
+1640 
-1650 RKNTRPDIDR
+1650 
-1660 EDVVFAGQGTESFEI
+1660 
-1675 RYPQFTDQDIRENSI
+1675 NSI
-1690 ALQRMGIVKE
+1690 RDNNPDVKTEDRGI
-1700 LTGNEF
+1700 
-1706 PKGSVKF
+1706 
-1713 ADQIRQFFNSLGNNV
+1713 
-1728 YSERFGDVALV
+1728 
-1739 NSSVRSDIKHGL
+1739 
-1751 TPVKNAAYAA
+1751 
-1761 IPEVIQNGTVIY
+1761 
-1773 TIDKGHGTERIVV
+1773 
-1786 AAPILIGGKKYYMG
+1786 
-1800 VMLQRDQKSQRLYL
+1800 
-1814 HDVATEEELNASSGE
+1814 
-1829 HLNPTG
+1829 
-1835 STEENNELSTTNI
+1835 
-1848 LRNAINVKENPE
+1848 
-1860 DAVDWAGNQETM
+1860 DWN
-1872 YSPAEDEDEDGDWIG
+1872 G
-1887 NREEDGGQSKEP
+1887 NREEPEARLSAADADDDSLGVDWIGSREEGETKTQ

-1909 SPAATPSPK
+1909 SPAATPSPE
-1918 GEGSGGQV
+1918 GEGSETGGQA
-1926 ARATDEAQALA
+1926 ARVTENAQALA

-1951 GLKSRIESAEKRLGA
+1951 GLKSRIESEEKRLGA
-1966 YKILQQE
+1966 YQILQQE

-1993 FRKALDGKKAQ
+1993 FRNALDEKKAK
-2004 RTAAKEAEKND
+2004 RKAAKEAEKNN
-2015 KALKAQRKQERAAK
+2015 KELRAQRKQARAAE

-2034 KEAELADNKPRQ
+2034 KEAELQADKPRQ

-2053 DALNLFGVQ
+2053 DALNLFSVP
-2062 AAKRQALGNIL
+2062 AAKRQTLGNLL
-2073 NSFADKLLAQGS
+2073 NRFADTVTEKGS
-2085 VSETDRAELFRQL
+2085 VSEADRRDLFRQL
-2098 YDAGV
+2098 YEAGV
-2103 EVVQA
+2103 EVAQPE
-2108 DDYHREIR
+2108 DYYRDIR
-2116 NAVDSGR
+2116 DFVKSGR
-2123 IYVPES
+2123 VYVPED

-2136 DWKAFR
+2136 DWDAFR
-2142 EKAWGNRIYLT
+2142 KRAWGNGIYLT
-2153 NDINDRGADSW
+2153 NDQNDRGADVW
-2164 NAELAELFPG
+2164 NAELAEVFPG
-2174 SFDAEETDARNMLEN
+2174 SFDASETDARNMLEN
-2189 IVDLAEEGKAEHM
+2189 IVDLAEEGKAEFV
-2202 SLADMMRRNQ
+2202 SIEEMMRRNQ
-2212 NETGFT
+2212 DQYGVT

-2258 RQKNRELAAKQ
+2258 RQKNRELAAQQ

-2282 MKQLQALNKMR
+2282 MKQLQTLNKMR

-2344 NPYVEARIA
+2344 NPYVEARLA

-2384 DKKLLTDA
+2384 DRKLLTDA

-2409 SSEGSKGGKLRD
+2409 GSEGSKGGKLRD

-2447 QLSRALEDGGT
+2447 QRSRSLEDGGT
-2458 RRMDYQRQAT
+2458 RRMEYQRQAT

-2504 AQDGSLKI
+2504 GKDGALKI

-2533 VDNLRHIETGGI
+2533 DDNLRHIETGGI

-2571 PETVRAIVRDCTAQE
+2571 PETVRAIVRECTAQE

-2685 TAAIRDFNAVMNYN
+2685 TAAIRDFNAVMNYT

-2739 LQQSSGIKETAAQF
+2739 LQQSSGINETAAQF

-2768 NPAVALSQTASLP
+2768 NPAVAVSQTASLP

-2810 PVLWYRNQG
+2810 PVLQYRNQG

-2855 IWAGAEYRVSKDT
+2855 LWVGAEYRVSKDT

-2915 ESDLTKMLTMFKTV
+2915 ESDLTKMLTMYKTV

-2940 AGRLR
+2940 VGRLR
-2945 ADKARL
+2945 ADKARY
-2951 KQDASAENK
+2951 KQNASAENK

-3019 KDLLDTYA
+3019 KDLIETYA
-3027 GSVIGGNELL
+3027 GSIIGGSDLLTSVEKLFDAATTGSYSRYGGTEISALSAIEDTLGGLYNLAKEIHDQDLTGGLGAVKEL
-3037 SFIEKQIEGGNYYN
+3037 
-3051 RGVFDVSVVSSLNQ
+3051 
-3065 TIARFQDVRNEIVNA
+3065 
-3080 DYWGA
+3080 
-3085 RGKIKEFAKQLAMDA
+3085 AKQLAMDT

-3191 EGEDVEIK
+3191 DGEDVEIK

-3243 DYARQQAAAAVT
+3243 EYARQQAAAAVT
-3255 ERKLDAWVEFGKAC
+3255 ERLDAWVEFGKAC

-3301 IRSLMEFRVGDLD
+3301 IRSRMEFRVGELN

-3327 GANGAIPSD
+3327 GASGAIPSD

-3342 VSGEDRTLTPE
+3342 VSGEERKLTPE

-3396 MARAS
+3396 MARES
-3401 ASSEVVNGYSP
+3401 ASSEVVNGYAP

-3515 DKYWNEISG
+3515 DKFWNEISG

-3534 DYKKADKASQAA
+3534 DYKKADKAGQAA

-3567 DKGKWVECGERLVT
+3567 DKGKWVECGERLT
-3581 SGVKLDDYIVYYSS
+3581 ASGVKLDEYIVYCAE
-3595 TSDAKSRDK
+3595 TSDANNRAK
-3604 YAALTKTNW
+3604 YSALAKTGW
-3613 TDTQKLIA
+3613 TDAQKLTA
-3621 MEYISQSTYNAA
+3621 LEYISTPTYSAG
-3633 KVGKTYQ
+3633 KVGRDYEIPVQ
-3640 VELRWYLDGLSKADT
+3640 RYLEGLTKADA
-3655 DQSGGISQAEAE
+3655 DESGNINQAEAE
-3667 TFLDGISSLGREDKA
+3667 AWLDRSGLDWESKA
-3682 YLWQMLCSSSKW
+3682 YLWQMLCYSSKW
-3694 KNNPYGPNFGEEIW
+3694 KNNPYSTTLGEDIW
-3708 HDLHPDD
+3708 HSLHPDG

>member
-1 MAKRYDGIVAKLV
+1 MEGARIEAGIRIEALERAKAIHELERVDKSPANIEAGRAALREQQGHLLTENKYYYDKKTMSHLATGAGPADSRDY
-14 EQEKQKKGSDASNG
+14 QEMIDKGWVLYSDFY
-28 QEGSL
+28 EL
-33 VSKLAE
+33 PAE
-39 QERQRREKEQKQ
+39 QQNNVY
-51 QEAIW
+51 
-56 RGMDLAR
+56 
-63 AASFGNI
+63 AA
-70 QFNRKNAL
+70 A
-78 TDDQLMQ
+78 
-85 QAQDTK
+85 
-91 AFYFQMNQAGAKLG
+91 AK
-105 NQKLLDRSNQGF
+105 
-117 QGANDRLRER
+117 
-127 IRQNEQDYFH
+127 
-137 PAPSKAASAPAE
+137 
-149 DGSNPL
+149 
-155 ISEATEAGK
+155 
-164 TLQTAPASA
+164 
-173 KLETTVSQYN
+173 
-183 KKLENLYRNYQLA
+183 
-196 EAAED
+196 
-201 QQAAN
+201 
-206 RYWAE
+206 
-211 YQRAS
+211 
-216 QALGDAQKKAVSAY
+216 
-230 DGKLQTG
+230 
-237 MHMLPKD
+237 
-244 WKAKTNQEKA
+244 
-254 DYWQQRY
+254 
-261 NEGVDAYKVGQ
+261 
-272 MTRDQAL
+272 
-279 MDRAEAYTNW
+279 
-289 AYSKWESANASVVG
+289 
-303 EKDGPSAEYALR
+303 
-315 YTRQEL
+315 
-321 ETKKA
+321 
-326 EAEAAVAARKKD
+326 
-338 MEDADKVY
+338 
-346 ENYVLGVYKPQNPTE
+346 
-361 DPEAAYYQAKQSYE
+361 
-375 NAQAEVEVWTKAI
+375 
-388 ELDKGDEFAKLEEWV
+388 
-403 PSMAV
+403 
-408 KTNRTTE
+408 
-415 GASVRGQILKGQAAF
+415 
-430 RRHEE
+430 
-435 EAVRKTYGSE
+435 
-445 NPGNQNLSFDQSSDY
+445 
-460 YKSEYEKAATGYA
+460 
-473 WDTDNAALFNFGLLK
+473 
-488 ENGYSDALKQNEMGW
+488 
-503 GMTDEQKETFYFL
+503 
-516 YAEDPEKAEEFAKAC
+516 DPEKAVSLAQHYLKLA
-531 KKKNEDAY
+531 EDEHYQEIYDWVNKDSGWQFGRRALGMVGGAALKLASGLDPY
-539 YAEKSKPEKNW
+539 GSTGQSASKTGNALISGGAASAARNGLFGIEALGGDESGISSDVPF
-550 LKRIGKDVLAANMK
+550 IGRGQAGITYQVGASVLQSAAIAAPAM
-564 LLGGAVPFTKAGQKL
+564 LLGNYS
-579 TKEANAMVSSV
+579 E
-590 ATGREE
+590 
-596 YGAFNS
+596 
-602 GYLTGKLPESIP
+602 
-614 IIGGKGLGDLT
+614 
-625 QLNSSMIMS
+625 
-634 GETQAAAKVAMATGH
+634 AAAKVAEVLGTTLMGSS
-649 PGAAAVIE
+649 AAAD
-657 VVGLYLQSGAAANE
+657 
-671 DYIEMRE
+671 DYTQCIQNGMTVHQARM
-678 LGWDDGSAIF
+678 
-688 HAVCAGISEAA
+688 HATAAGIAEAA
-699 FEKLSLDHFVKAG
+699 FEYISLDKLVDPDLTTSALKR
-712 PPKNWKD
+712 W
-719 TVKMLFT
+719 LQ
-726 QAGVE
+726 QAGIE
-731 ASEETFTTIANRIA
+731 ASEEVVTSIANRISDELLA
-745 DTAIAKWSG
+745 DHYGIESAVER
-754 DGYDDDRTRRAKEYM
+754 RTRELM
-769 AAGMSYQQ
+769 AEGLAYNAARGKAENEWLAEITQDGMS
-777 AYEKAD
+777 
-783 KDMRADLFNDALG
+783 
-796 GFLSGLLM
+796 GFLSGLIMGGGSEIMRGVETFHLNRANRNTQTPTTILQQEAATDSAEL
-804 SGGETALSSGH
+804 SGGTEQATVGVGSVQQNADKA
-815 QGFQR
+815 QNQ
-820 IQSRRA
+820 Q
-826 GLQMG
+826 
-831 NVLSTENLQQY
+831 STEMEQGRSDAQY
-842 ISEYAQKE
+842 MEPDELDSAIEYWSGLLESARGE
-850 NQLRDA
+850 NNQEIVNRYA
-856 GQTFDAKD
+856 GY
-864 VKAYRQGLET
+864 V
-874 SLINRGVDWNGNREE
+874 
-889 SDVQVGDTPL
+889 
-899 IRQPAGLTPSHQ
+899 AGLTQ
-911 GEGMGGEVAAA
+911 V
-922 QTEQQSPVRQEAREA
+922 QQERADLNQRRLEA
-937 GIQEGSDLQPTEL
+937 GDDLGL
-950 RNLIEQL
+950 
-957 TTTELEVRESGD
+957 
-969 MNAAE
+969 A
-974 RITGYRE
+974 E
-981 GLEQALRQ
+981 GLGRVGVEQVNQRQ
-989 KAVDWNGNRAQ
+989 AVTGSQADYG
-1000 NDGQALLVP
+1000 GQRMPA
-1009 TDINGQQ
+1009 T
-1016 VAGTTEK
+1016 A
-1023 GRQITGPTEQ
+1023 EQ
-1033 NGGLNDGRIQGRSE
+1033 NGGMNNERIQGGSQ
-1047 IGGSGG
+1047 IGGDSG

-1060 DGQLSARA
+1060 DGQLAARA
-1068 AGPADGGQR
+1068 AGPADSGQR
-1077 DAGLGTGRQIGG
+1077 DAGLGSDRQAGG
-1089 LGEGTGGSES
+1089 LGEGTGRSVAG
-1099 RGAEAQERAQ
+1099 GAAAQELYQLRNQ
-1109 FFNSVR
+1109 VR
-1115 ALDAEKRS
+1115 ALEAERRS
-1123 SQQIGVRGGTKNQN
+1123 AAQIGVAYGTKNES
-1137 LIEIPA
+1137 LRVVPEELYTSA
-1143 DIQTAGMQ
+1143 MRAE
-1151 QAKAEADANG
+1151 QARAEENG
-1161 MRLTFF
+1161 VRLTFVTGG
-1167 AGDSIEMRA
+1167 AIEIRG
-1176 KDGRIIRADGLYQ
+1176 KGGRTLKADGLHQ
-1189 IDTDGV
+1189 VDADGTS
-1195 PHEYIRAD
+1195 HIFARAD
-1203 SKRYTPEQLSRHEDT
+1203 SKRFTPEQLTRHEDF
-1218 HAILAANRGLLQDM
+1218 HDIVANNRGLLLDM
-1232 ADALFE
+1232 VEALYETQGE
-1238 EKGEAGVARMV
+1238 EGVARLV

-1255 MDGCYG
+1255 LDGCYG
-1261 VYQEGMTEDEQRDLA
+1261 VYTEGMIEDDQRALA
-1276 MLYIE
+1276 MLYLE
-1281 EMFADWR
+1281 EIFADQY
-1288 AGMNRGGSEARK
+1288 AGMNRSSGEARR
-1300 AREAAGGVAQRF
+1300 AAELAGGVAQRF

-1329 NGPGTRLAFAGQNAE
+1329 NGPGTRLSAEEKEDQRHILTKLREAIHDNSDMDVVATVSENAFARDPNKTEDE
-1344 TADAA
+1344 TSPLHSRPTEAGGDESSSINSIRDNNPDVKTEDQGIDWNGNREQRLSVSEEDDGIDLTRYSGKDRVYMEAVKNGNTDEAAWMVEDAA
-1349 ALDEAKQLLAEGT
+1349 KRAGFSHKGFHQTGADFTSFSTKNEVAGQFDDETPTGIFIKPTDEDIGLQSGTKQMPLYFKADNMLEFANREEIRKYWIENVQGYRELDAQLQARNRELEQQYDELDAEWNRVYQETYDSDDQSALDDVDRRQDEFLERWNRELQPLRRQMKNLVTEYMKGT
-1362 DSETIRKQ
+1362 DYDGIHLKYDGKVYGGPRVETYIVFNPEQ
-1370 TGWFRGMDDKWR
+1370 TKSAEPIVR
-1382 FEIDD
+1382 DD
-1387 SGMEFRRQGDMQS
+1387 SG
-1400 MRDPEYREYLELWD
+1400 
-1414 KVVARL
+1414 
-1420 EGNEADMER
+1420 
-1429 LRELDKRFSG
+1429 
-1439 VGQVQ
+1439 
-1444 AYKLRN
+1444 
-1450 GTATLP
+1450 
-1456 DIIRHDA
+1456 
-1463 LFEAYPG
+1463 
-1470 LRDVRVQFAN
+1470 
-1480 LEPGVNASFD
+1480 
-1490 QKSNTVKVSYSL
+1490 
-1502 QNEPEGTLIHEIQHA
+1502 
-1517 IQGIEGFAKGSS
+1517 
-1529 NGYWA
+1529 
-1534 KQIRAERER
+1534 
-1543 SVEEAKE
+1543 
-1550 EVRRLFDAMPE
+1550 
-1561 ELQES
+1561 
-1566 VRAYNRAISD
+1566 
-1576 RDYDLANRIE
+1576 
-1586 DQLYADGYGDTFSEY
+1586 
-1601 MDAQTFLDL
+1601 
-1610 ERRRQNENPVGDESM
+1610 
-1625 DLYIRTAGEIEARDT
+1625 
-1640 ARRRELSAEQ
+1640 
-1650 RKNTRPDIDR
+1650 
-1660 EDVVFAGQGTESFEI
+1660 
-1675 RYPQFTDQDIRENSI
+1675 
-1690 ALQRMGIVKE
+1690 
-1700 LTGNEF
+1700 
-1706 PKGSVKF
+1706 
-1713 ADQIRQFFNSLGNNV
+1713 NV
-1728 YSERFGDVALV
+1728 IPPSERFRTDRTGDEEWK
-1739 NSSVRSDIKHGL
+1739 NNDIRFSPSEADDDSL
-1751 TPVKNAAYAA
+1751 
-1761 IPEVIQNGTVIY
+1761 
-1773 TIDKGHGTERIVV
+1773 
-1786 AAPILIGGKKYYMG
+1786 G
-1800 VMLQRDQKSQRLYL
+1800 V
-1814 HDVATEEELNASSGE
+1814 
-1829 HLNPTG
+1829 
-1835 STEENNELSTTNI
+1835 
-1848 LRNAINVKENPE
+1848 
-1860 DAVDWAGNQETM
+1860 
-1872 YSPAEDEDEDGDWIG
+1872 DWIG
-1887 NREEDGGQSKEP
+1887 SREEGETKTQ

-1909 SPAATPSPK
+1909 SPAATPSPE
-1918 GEGSGGQV
+1918 GEGSETGGQA
-1926 ARATDEAQALA
+1926 ARVTENAQAMA

-1966 YKILQQE
+1966 YQILQQE

-1993 FRKALDGKKAQ
+1993 FRNALDEKKAK
-2004 RTAAKEAEKND
+2004 RKAAKEAEKNN
-2015 KALKAQRKQERAAK
+2015 KELRAQRKQARAAE

-2034 KEAELADNKPRQ
+2034 KEAELQADKPRQ

-2053 DALNLFGVQ
+2053 DALNLFSVP
-2062 AAKRQALGNIL
+2062 AAKRQTLGNLL
-2073 NSFADKLLAQGS
+2073 NKFADTVTEKGS
-2085 VSETDRAELFRQL
+2085 VSEADRRELFRQL
-2098 YDAGV
+2098 YEAGV
-2103 EVVQA
+2103 EVAQPE
-2108 DDYHREIR
+2108 DYYKDIR
-2116 NAVDSGR
+2116 DFVKSGR
-2123 IYVPES
+2123 VYVPED

-2136 DWKAFR
+2136 DWDAFR
-2142 EKAWGNRIYLT
+2142 KRAWGNGIYLT
-2153 NDINDRGADSW
+2153 NDQNDRGADVW
-2164 NAELAELFPG
+2164 NAELAEVFPG
-2174 SFDAEETDARNMLEN
+2174 SFDASETDARNMLEN
-2189 IVDLAEEGKAEHM
+2189 IVDLAEEGKTEFV
-2202 SLADMMRRNQ
+2202 SIEEMMRRNQ
-2212 NETGFT
+2212 DQYGVT

-2258 RQKNRELAAKQ
+2258 RQKNREIAAQQ

-2282 MKQLQALNKMR
+2282 MKQLQQLNKMR

-2344 NPYVEARIA
+2344 NPYVEARLA

-2384 DKKLLTDA
+2384 DRKLLTDA

-2447 QLSRALEDGGT
+2447 QLSRSLEDGGT
-2458 RRMDYQRQAT
+2458 RRMEYQRQAT

-2478 ANQKWLQTAQGKD
+2478 ANQKWMQTAQGKD

-2504 AQDGSLKI
+2504 GKDGALKI

-2571 PETVRAIVRDCTAQE
+2571 PETVRAIVRECTAQE

-2685 TAAIRDFNAVMNYN
+2685 TAAIRDFNAVMNYT
-2699 FHESAKD
+2699 FHGSAKD

-2739 LQQSSGIKETAAQF
+2739 LQQSSGINETAAQF
-2753 LAKLRGNLAGASLMF
+2753 LAKIRGNLAGASLMF
-2768 NPAVALSQTASLP
+2768 NPAVAVSQTASLP

-2786 LGLDGIVAALKPEKV
+2786 LGMDGIVAALKPEKV

-2810 PVLWYRNQG
+2810 PVLQYRNQG

-2855 IWAGAEYRVSKDT
+2855 LWVGAEYRVSKDT

-2915 ESDLTKMLTMFKTV
+2915 ESDLTKMLTMYKTV

-2940 AGRLR
+2940 VGRLR
-2945 ADKARL
+2945 ADKARY
-2951 KQDASAENK
+2951 KQNASAENK

-3019 KDLLDTYA
+3019 KDLIETYA
-3027 GSVIGGNELL
+3027 GSIIGGSDLLTSVEKLFDAATTGSYSRYGGTEISALSAIEDTLGGLYNLAKEIHDQDLTGGLGAVKEL
-3037 SFIEKQIEGGNYYN
+3037 
-3051 RGVFDVSVVSSLNQ
+3051 
-3065 TIARFQDVRNEIVNA
+3065 
-3080 DYWGA
+3080 
-3085 RGKIKEFAKQLAMDA
+3085 AKQLAMDT

-3191 EGEDVEIK
+3191 DGEDVEIK

-3226 YETADDKGKAK
+3226 YEAADDKGKAK

-3243 DYARQQAAAAVT
+3243 EYARQQAAAAVT

-3301 IRSLMEFRVGDLD
+3301 IRSRMEFRVGDLD
-3314 EKTLDELG
+3314 KKTLDELG

-3327 GANGAIPSD
+3327 GASGAIPSD

-3342 VSGEDRTLTPE
+3342 VSGEERTLTPE

-3401 ASSEVVNGYSP
+3401 ASSEVVNGYAP

-3534 DYKKADKASQAA
+3534 DYKKADKAGQAA

-3567 DKGKWVECGERLVT
+3567 DKGKWVECGERLT
-3581 SGVKLDDYIVYYSS
+3581 ASGVKLDEYIVYCTE
-3595 TSDAKSRDK
+3595 TSDANNRAK
-3604 YAALTKTNW
+3604 YSALAKTGW
-3613 TDTQKLIA
+3613 TDAQKLTA
-3621 MEYISQSTYNAA
+3621 LEYISTPTYSAG
-3633 KVGKTYQ
+3633 KVGRDYQ
-3640 VELRWYLDGLSKADT
+3640 IPVQRYLEGLTKADA
-3655 DQSGGISQAEAE
+3655 DESGNINQGEAEAW
-3667 TFLDGISSLGREDKA
+3667 LDRSGLDWESKA
-3682 YLWQMLCSSSKW
+3682 YLWQMLCYSSKW
-3694 KNNPYGPNFGEEIW
+3694 KNNPYSTTLGEDIW
-3708 HDLHPDD
+3708 HSLHPDG